1 MTTQKTYVD
10 YKNLGDTGTATAAS
24 IQPITDGEAAVAATF
39 GRPAENLRSR
49 TEIAR
54 DTFGDLLYY
63 RDRTSRYL
71 IELGAGGSLVWEAG
85 GAGTGIVNNTTQ
97 LTLRP
102 FITPRTNQKGVLHV
116 GTNAVNRVS
125 YTVAATAYAT
135 DGMNEITVE
144 HRSVTGTVTP
154 TVTIS
159 SGPVYRILVVFDS
172 AVATH
177 NSATVTGLVNTAIAG
192 VAALTGKIS
201 AINNGATGTAI
212 ATLAETSIDT
222 RTHAA
227 GTAGNATADVEAH
240 TLAANALSTFTTSN
254 PLTEGD
260 LLAIRYDYV
269 IEPSAGDSNDP
280 KGGVRGGR
288 AESNQSRS
296 NSDVSA
302 NLFIAQA
309 HPEWLPGCI
318 PLCKVVNGSLHWVD
332 GTVLAT
338 GSSGMPGS
346 SLSSYVNSSAWAGSP
361 TLVVGGGISNSPTT
375 DTPQEA
381 LDSVNQRLGQLR
393 SVTWTVSDNTLSTG
407 GHYNGATQVDA
418 AIAAT
423 QSASMYGGVV
433 YLRRGNYTNVFA
445 NGSMTVNGVTL
456 RGETYDVTLTL
467 GATNTYAN
475 TLPVVME
482 NVALQRSAAYVLT
495 LAGDVRMQNVR
506 ANPGMLKLGTTSTAN
521 VRLDRLVMVAAG
533 VSAATTYGISFEGKT
548 VHATNCDFVGPDT
561 LVSSGGSVVN
571 FGQNVQSAV
580 FDNCTF
586 TAQGQNTLFAFSS
599 FGANTASQGIVF
611 RKCTF
616 SGALTSAYL
625 LDITSAMNAGFV
637 QFEDC
642 VFTNTSSSPLL
653 RVLPGAGSAK
663 VKLVDCTLLTGT
675 SAVTAGSYQQIIT
688 LCPAAGSTID
698 LVRCRTTLGQLNTG
712 AGTVSSLEFGGNNS
726 TNASNVTGA
735 GITTITDCT
744 IELASTVTSLP
755 LFCFL
760 YVNGTG
766 GGAQTAVIDGL
777 LLDFNDKQLTGT
789 PTNGPNGYSAGA
801 VLTTTNAW
809 IHKLVMKRP
818 PVVNTATNVS
828 ILNSTGTTH
837 YEASY
842 SEGTALSAPIVARY
856 RFLGG
861 YLVASGCV
869 SLNTATSGAPAFY
882 FSTVTATD
890 CTFAGI
896 ASQAA
901 HAGVV
906 VTSGGAGATLKFR
919 GCYFYLYCGNTTT
932 SGLQLIGDR
941 YGFFQGCD
949 IYYFSTGVA
958 EAAIY
963 IATGWQGLLIENN
976 VITTNFNGLGT
987 ANVAAKG
994 TATLNNAGIIMT
1006 GNVFRNVNAGA
1017 LSIDVTVSSGTGN
1030 QVANNAF
1037 LVSVSDP

>member
-85 GAGTGIVNNTTQ
+85 GVGTGIVNNTTQ

-102 FITPRTNQKGVLHV
+102 FVTPRTNQKGVLHV

-212 ATLAETSIDT
+212 ATLAETPIDT

-254 PLTEGD
+254 PLAEGD

-332 GTVLAT
+332 GSVFAT

-361 TLVVGGGISNSPTT
+361 TLIVGGGISNAAAT

-445 NGSMTVNGVTL
+445 NGSMTVNGLTL

-586 TAQGQNTLFAFSS
+586 SMQNANTLIS
-599 FGANTASQGIVF
+599 FTSPGANTAAQGIVF

-616 SGALTSAYL
+616 TGGTSTSYL
-625 LDITSAMNAGFV
+625 LNLVTAVTNGRIT
-637 QFEDC
+637 FEDC
-642 VFTNTSSSPLL
+642 QVTNTTHSPIATITGWPFVTFVRTEFTTGTTCVSGTTTGNNAFRAYSSSATGMVQFTDVSFNIGQVDSGANVAGNIPFVCLGDDPNTPQQLAGMSRVSTRGLQINLL
-653 RVLPGAGSAK
+653 STVTNLPTAS
-663 VKLVDCTLLTGT
+663 LL
-675 SAVTAGSYQQIIT
+675 SIQTAGSLSDVAGRHSEIT
-688 LCPAAGSTID
+688 LNLNAKTFTVNAQPGPLLWLGGGVDPVYSRPQRIEVDGVTFARATGAAVAATGTYLGTQYALLRRLYTYAVQGVPATQYTSN
-698 LVRCRTTLGQLNTG
+698 QYQFG
-712 AGTVSSLEFGGNNS
+712 AGTQVETAFVAVFGSTVPPITLSGTNSAETRCQMTGLRVTGVFGTPGSDILRVSDAMVADSQIVSTSTGQPTVALVTRATITNSRVEGATNS
-726 TNASNVTGA
+726 TEVVRLSGDRLSITSCRVYNTG
-735 GITTITDCT
+735 
-744 IELASTVTSLP
+744 
-755 LFCFL
+755 
-760 YVNGTG
+760 
-766 GGAQTAVIDGL
+766 TAATVID
-777 LLDFNDKQLTGT
+777 
-789 PTNGPNGYSAGA
+789 A
-801 VLTTTNAW
+801 
-809 IHKLVMKRP
+809 
-818 PVVNTATNVS
+818 
-828 ILNSTGTTH
+828 
-837 YEASY
+837 
-842 SEGTALSAPIVARY
+842 
-856 RFLGG
+856 
-861 YLVASGCV
+861 
-869 SLNTATSGAPAFY
+869 
-882 FSTVTATD
+882 
-890 CTFAGI
+890 
-896 ASQAA
+896 
-901 HAGVV
+901 AGVV
-906 VTSGGAGATLKFR
+906 AHACVVSNTLAHSSG
-919 GCYFYLYCGNTTT
+919 
-932 SGLQLIGDR
+932 
-941 YGFFQGCD
+941 
-949 IYYFSTGVA
+949 STPAVG
-958 EAAIY
+958 
-963 IATGWQGLLIENN
+963 
-976 VITTNFNGLGT
+976 TN
-987 ANVAAKG
+987 
-994 TATLNNAGIIMT
+994 
-1006 GNVFRNVNAGA
+1006 
-1017 LSIDVTVSSGTGN
+1017 VSSGTGA
-1030 QVANNAF
+1030 VVSNNV
-1037 LVSVSDP
+1037 LIVGTV

>member
-24 IQPITDGEAAVAATF
+24 IQPIVDGEAAVAATF

-85 GAGTGIVNNTTQ
+85 GVGTGIANNTTQ
-97 LTLRP
+97 LILRP
-102 FITPRTNQKGVLHV
+102 FVTPRTNQKGVLHV
-116 GTNAVNRVS
+116 GTNGVNRVS

-159 SGPVYRILVVFDS
+159 SGPVYRILVIFDS

-296 NSDVSA
+296 NSDVAA

-445 NGSMTVNGVTL
+445 NGSMTVNGLTL

-586 TAQGQNTLFAFSS
+586 SMQNANTLIS
-599 FGANTASQGIVF
+599 FTSPGANTAAQGIVF

-616 SGALTSAYL
+616 TGGTSTSYL
-625 LDITSAMNAGFV
+625 LNLSLAYGKIT
-637 QFEDC
+637 FEDC
-642 VFTNTSSSPLL
+642 AFTNTTHSPVVKTFAANVTFKNCVFTSGTSYVGTAGYGSVFLGGALQSLRLL
-653 RVLPGAGSAK
+653 DCVVNIGA
-663 VKLVDCTLLTGT
+663 LNT
-675 SAVTAGSYQQIIT
+675 SAVATDPAISLGSDASSSAPIYVRGLNCNVLASVTGLPTHQALLDLGSRNVVEAPASEYHDIT
-688 LCPAAGSTID
+688 LDCAGKAYVANAD
-698 LVRCRTTLGQLNTG
+698 PNPNYLVSVYGYDNFSPSGTAYTKLNGLEIANYPSSAPTG
-712 AGTVSSLEFGGNNS
+712 AGEGGRILSTQFATLSGVRVWTKKPSSY
-726 TNASNVTGA
+726 TNAYAAYRQYYLQNGTTLRDSELLVFPCSAAGVSAISAGGSSSYCHIEHTTFLCVGTFAYTPGSFEHCHLSDVHVRTLSGTNVATA
-735 GITTITDCT
+735 RI
-744 IELASTVTSLP
+744 VTSR
-755 LFCFL
+755 
-760 YVNGTG
+760 VVGGTF
-766 GGAQTAVIDGL
+766 D
-777 LLDFNDKQLTGT
+777 
-789 PTNGPNGYSAGA
+789 
-801 VLTTTNAW
+801 
-809 IHKLVMKRP
+809 
-818 PVVNTATNVS
+818 
-828 ILNSTGTTH
+828 GTT
-837 YEASY
+837 S
-842 SEGTALSAPIVARY
+842 SAPIVDIDTSAMTGSQITN
-856 RFLGG
+856 GG
-861 YLVASGCV
+861 TYAVLIDCV
-869 SLNTATSGAPAFY
+869 
-882 FSTVTATD
+882 
-890 CTFAGI
+890 
-896 ASQAA
+896 
-901 HAGVV
+901 
-906 VTSGGAGATLKFR
+906 GGA
-919 GCYFYLYCGNTTT
+919 
-932 SGLQLIGDR
+932 
-941 YGFFQGCD
+941 
-949 IYYFSTGVA
+949 ST
-958 EAAIY
+958 
-963 IATGWQGLLIENN
+963 
-976 VITTNFNGLGT
+976 
-987 ANVAAKG
+987 NVALVGNQLYHISGSAPSIGGNITGG
-994 TATLNNAGIIMT
+994 TNT
-1006 GNVFRNVNAGA
+1006 VN
-1017 LSIDVTVSSGTGN
+1017 TGN
-1030 QVANNAF
+1030 QLIVGSPG
-1037 LVSVSDP
+1037 VT